1 MGQRES
7 STPKPGK
14 LGAILPI
21 LSQWYERAKLG
32 SINVFNFPPNRRPAR
47 DRIRKLTKGS
57 TCLLFAYDERRLV
70 GEFKVNKVE
79 RLLWKEFQNAKER
92 AFPSGEARFP
102 KPNEWCWTIEF
113 TDFRVYERPLD
124 EEEVRKVFLEVLGKS
139 ASMRPLH
146 FTQIIDEK
154 LVDVIKIILLVLQ
167 FMKKD

>member
-1 MGQRES
+1 MVQRGS
-7 STPKPGK
+7 STSKPEK
-14 LGAILPI
+14 PGAILPI

-32 SINVFNFPPNRRPAR
+32 SINVFNFPPNKHPAR

-70 GEFKVNKVE
+70 GEFKVNKVQ

-92 AFPSGEARFP
+92 AFPSDEARFP
-102 KPNEWCWTIEF
+102 KPNEWCWIIEF

-146 FTQIIDEK
+146 FTQIIDER
-154 LVDVIKIILLVLQ
+154 LIDTIKTIMLILQLIEV
-167 FMKKD
+167 

>member
-1 MGQRES
+1 MVQRGSLTRERE
-7 STPKPGK
+7 K

-21 LSQWYERAKLG
+21 LSQWYENVKLG
-32 SINVFNFPPNRRPAR
+32 SIDVFNFPPNKRPAR
-47 DRIRKLTKGS
+47 DRIRRLAKGS

-70 GEFKVNKVE
+70 GEFKVNNVK
-79 RLLWKEFQNAKER
+79 RLLWKEFQNVKER

-102 KPNEWCWTIEF
+102 KPNEWCWIIEF
-113 TDFRVYERPLD
+113 TDFRVYERPLN
-124 EEEVRKVFLEVLGKS
+124 EEEVRRVFLEVLGKS

-154 LVDVIKIILLVLQ
+154 LVDVIKIIILVLQ